1 MEEIISWN
9 RFLRSKPKEEFS
21 SIWRHDATRDPNERA
36 ARTHASVAVRRLPD
50 IHRGRG
56 VASMSDAA
64 FDRIESERLILR
76 RFRDTDLAPFVAY
89 RNDPE
94 VARYQSWDSFDER
107 EARAYIREVGSAQPG
122 VPGDWFQFAIESK
135 EVGSLVGDC
144 ALQVDG
150 QEPYRAE
157 LGFTL
162 AREHQGKGYAS
173 EAVSRLLDYAF
184 EDLGLHR
191 VVAIADCRN
200 EPSWR
205 LLERV
210 GLRQEGHFL
219 ESLWFKG
226 GWSDEY
232 LYAVLK
238 DEWLG
243 KRTN

>member
-1 MEEIISWN
+1 
-9 RFLRSKPKEEFS
+9 
-21 SIWRHDATRDPNERA
+21 
-36 ARTHASVAVRRLPD
+36 
-50 IHRGRG
+50 
-56 VASMSDAA
+56 MSDAA

-76 RFRDTDLAPFVAY
+76 RFRDSDLAPFVAY

-94 VARYQSWDSFDER
+94 VARYQSWDSFDEP
-107 EARAYIREVGSAQPG
+107 EARAFIREMASVQPG
-122 VPGDWFQFAIESK
+122 VLGEWFQFAVEPK
-135 EVGSLVGDC
+135 ETEGLVGDC

-162 AREHQGKGYAS
+162 AQEHQGKGFAS

-184 EDLGLHR
+184 ESLELHR
-191 VVAIADCRN
+191 IFAIADCRN
-200 EPSWR
+200 KPSWM

-219 ESLWFKG
+219 ENTWFKG
-226 GWSDEY
+226 EWSDEY

-243 KRTN
+243 KRTD

>member
-1 MEEIISWN
+1 M
-9 RFLRSKPKEEFS
+9 
-21 SIWRHDATRDPNERA
+21 
-36 ARTHASVAVRRLPD
+36 LPD

-64 FDRIESERLILR
+64 FDRIKSQRLILR
-76 RFRDTDLAPFVAY
+76 RFRDADLAPFVAY

-107 EARAYIREVGSAQPG
+107 EARAFIREMASVQPG
-122 VPGDWFQFAIESK
+122 VPGEWFQFAVESK
-135 EVGSLVGDC
+135 ETEGLVGDC

-162 AREHQGKGYAS
+162 AREHQGMGFAS

-184 EDLGLHR
+184 ASLDLHR
-191 VVAIADCRN
+191 IFAIADCRN
-200 EPSWR
+200 KPSWT

-219 ESLWFKG
+219 ENIWFKG
-226 GWSDEY
+226 EWSDEY

-238 DEWLG
+238 DEWLE